1 MPGGSRSPVDCSAPP
16 SVHAYHSTPGPNAVQ
31 REWMNSGVRHYRDWS
46 LNPVEWIA
54 IWLDVRCFA
63 ALGWVARCVRC
74 SLLAPTWCCSQCVPF
89 IAFGVPF
96 IVFVFAV
103 LQSKQSTPQI
113 LSIPQSNRGVQ
124 KLAVDSLYV
133 YAAAVS
139 ALVIIA
145 PDSKHE
151 STGDDA
157 GLESYKSRVCM
168 AWL

>member
-1 MPGGSRSPVDCSAPP
+1 M
-16 SVHAYHSTPGPNAVQ
+16 VQ
-31 REWMNSGVRHYRDWS
+31 REWMNSGVCHYRDWS

-54 IWLDVRCFA
+54 IWLD
-63 ALGWVARCVRC
+63 
-74 SLLAPTWCCSQCVPF
+74 
-89 IAFGVPF
+89 
-96 IVFVFAV
+96 
-103 LQSKQSTPQI
+103 I